1 MTGAARLVARR
12 ALLDRPWRSTLLLF
26 GYGTG
31 VAIMIVLL
39 SVGDALLDEARDRNL
54 VAGGDVVVLPEG
66 LDPAVIK
73 VNGVTGLFLTIPNA
87 RFIVK
92 DVLNGPRF
100 QSAVA
105 AAAPQ
110 LSDRLVYARVRGRT
124 VAATASAGIP
134 SLDQAAH
141 AARAVFG
148 ATDSAADRAWLDPSV
163 SGFADRVDH
172 FHEPPAALGQPAERP
187 RQEASAR
194 PTRAAGSSSPDR
206 AAWAEWHYFN
216 VIDPGRRAYAYLT
229 VLVGGGGRGAV
240 IARVRRPGAAVED
253 VVVPARIGPHDIS
266 TTSAAQRVG
275 PARVRVD
282 AGGYRITV
290 DDPRLRVDLRMRPD
304 RGFVLPPV
312 ELRQD
317 GAISGYVV
325 PAVRGR
331 ADGTIRTP
339 RGVLALS
346 DAPAYHDH
354 NWGTWRGVTWEWGEA
369 ASASGAYV
377 YGNVHLPRR
386 DSAEGS
392 ALGTLFV
399 WGADPGA
406 AGTPATPDAP
416 RVERGGLVAALPIT
430 RITYSGWH
438 LGPIVG
444 ARRVRAPGEV
454 VVRADNGADT
464 VLLTITI
471 WDALGSRPLGAP
483 AGTSVSKGVSSAGP
497 SPAGTQTF
505 LQLRGEA
512 RLRGT
517 IGGRPVSWQGPAS
530 SETFVGP

>member
-1 MTGAARLVARR
+1 MTRAAWLIARR
-12 ALLDRPWRSTLLLF
+12 ALLDRPWRSTLLLL

-66 LDPAVIK
+66 VDPAVIK
-73 VNGVTGLFLTIPNA
+73 VDGVTGLFLTIPNA

-92 DVLNGPRF
+92 DVLGGPRF
-100 QSAVA
+100 ESAVA

-163 SGFADRVDH
+163 AGLAGRVDH
-172 FHEPPAALGQPAERP
+172 FHAAAVGPPAERP
-187 RQEASAR
+187 RQGANA
-194 PTRAAGSSSPDR
+194 RAARATGSPPPDR
-206 AAWAEWHYFN
+206 AAWAEWDYFN
-216 VIDPGRRAYAYLT
+216 VIDPARRVYAYLT
-229 VLVGGGGRGAV
+229 ILAGADGRGAV

-266 TTSAAQRVG
+266 TTSAAQWVG
-275 PARVRVD
+275 PARVRID
-282 AGGYRITV
+282 AGAYRITV
-290 DDPRLRVDLRMRPD
+290 ADPRLRVDLRVRPD
-304 RGFVLPPV
+304 RGFALPPV

-339 RGVLALS
+339 RGALVLS

-377 YGNVHLPRR
+377 YGNIHLPHR
-386 DSAEGS
+386 DAAEGS

-399 WGADPGA
+399 WGAGSGA
-406 AGTPATPDAP
+406 AATPATPDAP
-416 RVERGGLVAALPIT
+416 GGERGGLIAALPIT

-438 LGPIVG
+438 PGPTVG
-444 ARRVRAPGEV
+444 ARRAQAPAEVIVRA
-454 VVRADNGADT
+454 ADGTDR
-464 VLLTITI
+464 VLLTIRI
-471 WDALGSRPLGAP
+471 WDALASRPLGAS
-483 AGTSVSKGVSSAGP
+483 AGTSVSDEGSSGGH
-497 SPAGTQTF
+497 SPARTQTF

-512 RLRGT
+512 QVHGT
-517 IGGRPVSWQGPAS
+517 IGGRPVSWQGPAA